1 MAQKNNDSRR
11 VADDGSRSLGAHPQ
25 PGRIEAHPEP
35 GRLPAHDA
43 ADDVVVPA
51 VTADVD
57 ETPGFVKYGA
67 AVLLGLAVGV
77 GGYVWY
83 SGGVPSAPA
92 NPGGHM
98 AKAATYEYFNTPTA
112 YYQADADGTVP
123 DPFSSPFEVTGYTAE
138 PEIVNAGMAMASYG
152 GETTAYGQTNAG
164 AGNAESQAG
173 LTNASA
179 SDASTAAP
187 AAAPVTVVYLFQ
199 YDSSDVP
206 ETASLTQIAEQATRS
221 GVTLDVKAYTDEHG
235 RPAYNQRLSE
245 RRAKAVADY
254 LVEHGVPSSKIRVK
268 GMGAT
273 DRFANDA
280 QDRRA
285 EVSLRQ

>member
-1 MAQKNNDSRR
+1 MAQKNNDSPR

-35 GRLPAHDA
+35 GRLPAHD
-43 ADDVVVPA
+43 DDVVVPA

-83 SGGVPSAPA
+83 SGGVPSAPE

-152 GETTAYGQTNAG
+152 GQTNAT
-164 AGNAESQAG
+164 GNAESQAG
-173 LTNASA
+173 LTNVSA
-179 SDASTAAP
+179 SDAP
-187 AAAPVTVVYLFQ
+187 AAASAVAPVTVVYLFQ

-206 ETASLTQIAEQATRS
+206 ETASLTRIAEQATRS

-273 DRFANDA
+273 DRFASDA

>member
-1 MAQKNNDSRR
+1 MDS
-11 VADDGSRSLGAHPQ
+11 P
-25 PGRIEAHPEP
+25 
-35 GRLPAHDA
+35 
-43 ADDVVVPA
+43 
-51 VTADVD
+51 
-57 ETPGFVKYGA
+57 FY
-67 AVLLGLAVGV
+67 GLADG
-77 GGYVWY
+77 
-83 SGGVPSAPA
+83 
-92 NPGGHM
+92 N
-98 AKAATYEYFNTPTA
+98 TYEYFNTPTA

-152 GETTAYGQTNAG
+152 GETTAYGQTNAT
-164 AGNAESQAG
+164 GNAESQAG
-173 LTNASA
+173 LTNVSA
-179 SDASTAAP
+179 SDAPAAAP
-187 AAAPVTVVYLFQ
+187 AVAPVTVVYLFQ

-206 ETASLTQIAEQATRS
+206 ETASLTRIAEQATRS

-273 DRFANDA
+273 DRFASDA

>member
-1 MAQKNNDSRR
+1 M
-11 VADDGSRSLGAHPQ
+11 ADDGSRSLGAHPQ

-43 ADDVVVPA
+43 DADVVVPA

-83 SGGVPSAPA
+83 SGGVPSAPE

-138 PEIVNAGMAMASYG
+138 PE
-152 GETTAYGQTNAG
+152 
-164 AGNAESQAG
+164 GNVESQAG

-273 DRFANDA
+273 DRFASDA

>member
-35 GRLPAHDA
+35 GRLPAHDV

-83 SGGVPSAPA
+83 SGGVPSAPE

-98 AKAATYEYFNTPTA
+98 AKAAT
-112 YYQADADGTVP
+112 
-123 DPFSSPFEVTGYTAE
+123 
-138 PEIVNAGMAMASYG
+138 
-152 GETTAYGQTNAG
+152 
-164 AGNAESQAG
+164 
-173 LTNASA
+173 
-179 SDASTAAP
+179 TAAP